1 MRRTLAGTLRH
12 ALYWTRDHSCRPLRR
27 AVAAGR
33 APWVRGVPGRLRA
46 SLELDGLAVSPLRVE
61 IGGGQFP
68 TPGYVHVDRD
78 PAARHLEYVAP
89 AWDLPFADHS
99 VSELLAIHVLEHV
112 HPGKLGPTLYEWRRV
127 LVPEGPLRVHVPN
140 SERIFAAFSR
150 ADPCE
155 KWGAMAGL
163 LGMFAPPEVTHHS
176 KLDPTRNAPDHKI
189 VFDLALLRAVLE
201 EHGFVDVVDRT
212 GCEQDRHTRAWAS
225 VVPHVSL
232 IVHARAPTLP

>member
-1 MRRTLAGTLRH
+1 
-12 ALYWTRDHSCRPLRR
+12 
-27 AVAAGR
+27 
-33 APWVRGVPGRLRA
+33 
-46 SLELDGLAVSPLRVE
+46 
-61 IGGGQFP
+61 
-68 TPGYVHVDRD
+68 
-78 PAARHLEYVAP
+78 
-89 AWDLPFADHS
+89 
-99 VSELLAIHVLEHV
+99 
-112 HPGKLGPTLYEWRRV
+112 
-127 LVPEGPLRVHVPN
+127 VHVPN